1 MFKTLGSAFK
11 DRDIRKKIFI
21 TLLFLLIYRL
31 GCYLPVPGLQA
42 SVYESAILNESGT
55 GILSLL
61 NAVTGSALAN
71 GAFFALGVTP
81 YINASIIVQLLTY
94 GIPALER
101 LSKQGDEGKQKIS
114 LITKIVSLILAIAQ
128 GVGIVL
134 GFGTDALSPIFGENL
149 RWLTAVFVII
159 SLVAGTSL
167 TMWIGDRITEQ
178 GIGNGL
184 SLIIFIGILSTTGQ
198 SLTNSIVNIFNGV
211 TSAIWELIGF
221 LAMVFLVFVL
231 IVYFDLAER
240 KIPVQY
246 AKQVKGRKM
255 YGGQSSHIPLKVNAS
270 GVLPIIFATA
280 IITFPNLIMQLCGVT
295 AESSGFAK
303 FYYEY
308 IGAGGAV
315 YSILVGLLILFFSY
329 FYAQMQFSPAD
340 VSLNIQQQGGF
351 IPGIRPGKPTT
362 EYLTKV
368 SKRITL
374 FGAIFLAFI
383 AIVPSIVFNYVAGGS
398 LGLINAFT
406 ATGMLIVVS
415 VAIELNTQ
423 LEAQLMMKRHK
434 NIL

>member
-11 DRDIRKKIFI
+11 NKELRKGILI

-31 GCYLPVPGLQA
+31 GCYLPVPGLNA
-42 SVYESAILNESGT
+42 SVYADAVSSENGM

-61 NAVTGSALAN
+61 NAVTGSALSN

-81 YINASIIVQLLTY
+81 YINASIIVQLLTF

-101 LSKQGDEGKQKIS
+101 LSKQGDDGKQKIN
-114 LITKIVSLILAIAQ
+114 LITKIVALVLAIAQ
-128 GVGIVL
+128 AVGIVL
-134 GFGTDALSPIFGENL
+134 GYKDSITAVFGENNM
-149 RWLTAVFVII
+149 WLTYIFVIVT
-159 SLVAGTSL
+159 LVAGAAL

-184 SLIIFIGILSTTGQ
+184 SLIIFIGIISTAALSLVNTFA
-198 SLTNSIVNIFNGV
+198 NIFNGI
-211 TSAIWELIGF
+211 TSAIWELLGF
-221 LAMVFLVFVL
+221 LAMAFIVFAL
-231 IVYFDLAER
+231 IVFFDLAER

-255 YGGQSSHIPLKVNAS
+255 YGGQSTYIPLKVNAN
-270 GVLPIIFATA
+270 GVMPIIFATA
-280 IITFPNLIMQLCGVT
+280 IITFPNIIMQLCGVT
-295 AESSGFAK
+295 SESSGFAK

-308 IGAGGAV
+308 IGAGGVV
-315 YSILVGLLILFFSY
+315 YSILVGLLILFFAY
-329 FYAQMQFSPAD
+329 FYAQIQFNPAD

-362 EYLTKV
+362 DYLTRV

-374 FGAIFLAFI
+374 FGAFFLAFI
-383 AIVPSIVFNYVAGGS
+383 AIVPSIVFRYVAGGS

-423 LEAQLMMKRHK
+423 LEAQLMAKRHK

>member
-11 DRDIRKKIFI
+11 NREIRKKILI
-21 TLLFLLIYRL
+21 TLLLLLIYRL
-31 GCYLPVPGLQA
+31 GCYLPVPGLEP
-42 SVYESAILNESGT
+42 SVYADAVNSESGT

-114 LITKIVSLILAIAQ
+114 LITKIVSLVLATAQ

-134 GFGTDALSPIFGENL
+134 GFGTDLLSPIFGEDL
-149 RWLTAVFVII
+149 VWLTAIFVVV

-178 GIGNGL
+178 GVGNGL

-211 TSAIWELIGF
+211 TSAIWELLGF
-221 LAMVFLVFVL
+221 LAMVFVVFVL
-231 IVYFDLAER
+231 IVFFDLAER

-280 IITFPNLIMQLCGVT
+280 IITFPNLIMQLCGYT
-295 AESSGFAK
+295 AESGWFAK

-308 IGAGGAV
+308 IGAGGV
-315 YSILVGLLILFFSY
+315 IYSILVGVLILFFSY
-329 FYAQMQFSPAD
+329 FYAQMQFSPTD